1 MTDTPAISYPVALT
15 PAEMAVLLS
24 LAGGRTLLGL
34 EQPDLI
40 PANSAAWE
48 QRFLQGRSELERNR
62 WLEHIPGTVYYH
74 LNEHLGV
81 VAATVAAP
89 TIVVVTNLD
98 WPGLPR
104 QRVAHYL
111 AAAVAEACFDGQ
123 RFQLAALRSV
133 DVMLARLASAIGL
146 PAQPPPWSEFE
157 LANEAARRAVSDPQ
171 PERLAQLGVPEPSVA
186 PFSQALRNG
195 QPRASVQV
203 MSVRY
208 GQVVANQRVRAL
220 FARGREAWLAM
231 PMNGA
236 RVRLTPASAGG
247 LAAAVQA
254 LLQAA

>member
-1 MTDTPAISYPVALT
+1 MTATPAIAYPVALT

-40 PANSAAWE
+40 PSSAAAWE
-48 QRFLQGRSELERNR
+48 QRFLQGRSELERNH
-62 WLEHIPGTVYYH
+62 WLENVPGTVYYH

-89 TIVVVTNLD
+89 TIVLVTNLD

-123 RFQLAALRSV
+123 RFQVAALRSV
-133 DVMLARLASAIGL
+133 EVMLARLASAMGL
-146 PAQPPPWSEFE
+146 PPQPPSWSEFD
-157 LANEAARRAVSDPQ
+157 LANEVARLAASDPQ
-171 PERLAQLGVPEPSVA
+171 PERLVQLGVPEPSAA
-186 PFSQALRNG
+186 PFAQALRNG

-208 GQVVANQRVRAL
+208 GQVTANRRVRAL
-220 FARGREAWLAM
+220 FAGGREAWLAV

-236 RVRLTPASAGG
+236 RVRLTPASASG
-247 LAAAVQA
+247 LAAAVQP

>member
-1 MTDTPAISYPVALT
+1 MIDTLAISYPVVLT

-24 LAGGRTLLGL
+24 LTGGQTLLGL

-40 PANSAAWE
+40 PASPAVWE

-89 TIVVVTNLD
+89 TVVLVTNLD
-98 WPGLPR
+98 WPGQPR

-133 DVMLARLASAIGL
+133 EVMLARLADAIGL
-146 PAQPPPWSEFE
+146 PPQPPFWDEFV
-157 LANEAARRAVSDPQ
+157 LANEAARLAVSDPQ
-171 PERLAQLGVPEPSVA
+171 PERLVQLGVPESSVA
-186 PFSQALRNG
+186 PFGQALRNG

-208 GQVVANQRVRAL
+208 GQVTAIHRVRVL
-220 FARGREAWLAM
+220 FASGGEAWLAI
-231 PMNGA
+231 PTNGA
-236 RVRLTPASAGG
+236 RVRLTPASASG

-254 LLQAA
+254 LLHGA

>member
-1 MTDTPAISYPVALT
+1 MTDPSAISYPVTLS

-24 LAGGRTLLGL
+24 LAGGQTLLGL

-40 PANSAAWE
+40 PASSAAWE

-74 LNEHLGV
+74 LNEHLGA

-89 TIVVVTNLD
+89 TIVLVTNLD
-98 WPGLPR
+98 LPGLPR

-123 RFQLAALRSV
+123 RFQLVALRSV
-133 DVMLARLASAIGL
+133 EVMLARLANAIGL
-146 PAQPPPWSEFE
+146 PPQPPPWDEFE
-157 LANEAARRAVSDPQ
+157 LANEAARLAVSNPQ
-171 PERLAQLGVPEPSVA
+171 PERLVQLGVPEGSVA
-186 PFSQALRNG
+186 PFGQALRNG

-208 GQVVANQRVRAL
+208 GQVIANHRVRTL
-220 FARGREAWLAM
+220 FARGSEAWLAT

-247 LAAAVQA
+247 LAVALQRLLHAA
-254 LLQAA
+254 

>member
-24 LAGGRTLLGL
+24 LAGGQTLLGL

-40 PANSAAWE
+40 PSSSAAWE

-62 WLEHIPGTVYYH
+62 WLEQIPGTMYYH

-89 TIVVVTNLD
+89 TVVLVTNLD

-111 AAAVAEACFDGQ
+111 AAAVAEASFDGQ

-133 DVMLARLASAIGL
+133 ELMLARLTSAIGL
-146 PAQPPPWSEFE
+146 PPQPPSWDEFE
-157 LANEAARRAVSDPQ
+157 LANEAARLAVSDPQ
-171 PERLAQLGVPEPSVA
+171 PERLAQLGVPEPSVTH
-186 PFSQALRNG
+186 FGQALRNG

-208 GQVVANQRVRAL
+208 GQVIANHRVRAL
-220 FARGREAWLAM
+220 FARGGEAWLAI
-231 PMNGA
+231 PLNGA
-236 RVRLTPASAGG
+236 RVRLTPGSAGG
-247 LAAAVQA
+247 LATAVHT
-254 LLQAA
+254 LLQEA

>member
-1 MTDTPAISYPVALT
+1 MSDTATISYPVVLT

-40 PANSAAWE
+40 PASPAAWE
-48 QRFLQGRSELERNR
+48 QRFFQGRSELERNR

-74 LNEHLGV
+74 LNEHLGA

-89 TIVVVTNLD
+89 TIVLVTNLD
-98 WPGLPR
+98 WPGQPR

-111 AAAVAEACFDGQ
+111 ATAVAEACFDGQ

-133 DVMLARLASAIGL
+133 EVMLARLAKAMGL
-146 PAQPPPWSEFE
+146 PPQPPPWDDFE
-157 LANEAARRAVSDPQ
+157 LANEAARLAVSDPQ
-171 PERLAQLGVPEPSVA
+171 PERLAQLGVPEPSVTH
-186 PFSQALRNG
+186 FGQALRNG

-208 GQVVANQRVRAL
+208 GQVMANHRVRAL
-220 FARGREAWLAM
+220 FARSGEAWLAI
-231 PMNGA
+231 PMNAA
-236 RVRLTPASAGG
+236 RVRLTPASASR
-247 LAAAVQA
+247 LAAAVQP